1 MRREALSGA
10 GRSPGRKLPQYNQG
24 HGQTEQHAAMEAFRD
39 QGERGGKKATW
50 KAYSGI
56 IPSCTL
62 CMSSLVFE
70 AFPHNKRIRHKRQI
84 VRKQEALNQATYQEL
99 QSSKRGKCEK
109 WL

>member
-1 MRREALSGA
+1 MQAGHQAENCNNTIKDTDRQSSMLLGRRLGIRGG
-10 GRSPGRKLPQYNQG
+10 GR
-24 HGQTEQHAAMEAFRD
+24 E
-39 QGERGGKKATW
+39 GGKKATW

-84 VRKQEALNQATYQEL
+84 VRKEEALNQATYQVL
-99 QSSKRGKCEK
+99 QSFKRGKCRK
-109 WL
+109 RV

>member
-24 HGQTEQHAAMEAFRD
+24 HRQTEQHAAGEALRD
-39 QGERGGKKATW
+39 QESEGKKATW

-70 AFPHNKRIRHKRQI
+70 AFPHNKRVRHKRQI
-84 VRKQEALNQATYQEL
+84 VRKQEALNQATYQQL
-99 QSSKRGKCEK
+99 Q
-109 WL
+109 LN